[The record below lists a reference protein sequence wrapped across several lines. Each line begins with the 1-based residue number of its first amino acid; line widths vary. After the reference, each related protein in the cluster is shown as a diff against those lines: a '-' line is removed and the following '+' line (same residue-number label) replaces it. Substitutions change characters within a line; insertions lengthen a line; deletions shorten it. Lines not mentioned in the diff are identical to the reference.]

1 MFLLP
6 FVPGQIA
13 YFSCSPILYTLSQR
27 SFTPCSSAC
36 RRPRVAMSSRNQ
48 QAYGRDFTYWSSIST
63 ISSCRKAIELWGT
76 EDQMPKSKAPKAEV
90 VEVALRVA
98 TSRTPQPG
106 AVQFFNVISGGKDIP
121 DWLKLQQGQSVRKPK
136 PSGTTGTQQTRPDI
150 GIAGAD
156 PTCVGN
162 SNPTGNPGPSTSG
175 GPGNISFPR
184 SQGLQQPAGPAN
196 HPATPS
202 TPSHP
207 LVELNRRRPLVTN
220 NGASWRD
227 IFEEV
232 QIKALHRGTEVARD
246 APRTVS
252 NLRSAKDLA
261 SINTKTLEG
270 LFNDK
275 DDPRI
280 SHVRVRFYEYD
291 LSIVGFV
298 NGNQEVLDR
307 PRSYFPIQDY
317 MFSGAGK
324 LYPYR
329 GRGPVWGNNSC
340 ALDCVLVAARLLDI
354 GLTTADIGN
363 PTREQWLA
371 SLDDF
376 EVAFIDTVHADWDI
390 YTEETSIARRRLFMN
405 QFLDRSNSKKPATA
419 PKSLLGNFL
428 ASTAVWEECTSMA
441 RQFAFRTYPINI
453 CASCGYSK
461 PFERNEGELRSI
473 TLSDPT
479 PTQNSDTSMAELLQ
493 RWFGVPGQAE
503 HRQHRLPNGCGGRGL
518 FTRRV
523 IVGEMPHR
531 LAVLPS
537 TQYRNIRG
545 ATDDTINFQYRG
557 PDERE
562 HPVIYRWL
570 GGIYKQMNHFR
581 VYWRDNSYPDLS
593 GNIKIYD
600 GKLLLGT
607 LLGGVP
613 PQHPEYKVV
622 DWWAGGTDILFYER
636 VDVNDAY
643 VASKITQEVSQ
654 KIAARFEKQ
663 VKNESGPSTV
673 TSPQNTTG
681 SSPQEGTGGSTRS
694 ASQRG
699 GIPGALKEN
708 PIILQSSKDTK
719 GEGKAISD
727 NLPDDVG
734 RSSISKTGF
743 PLAKDNPSEG
753 TLKKPLS
760 TAGTKRA
767 RSTSPDP
774 VTELGA
780 EPKKPRSS
788 NP

>member
-1 MFLLP
+1 
-6 FVPGQIA
+6 
-13 YFSCSPILYTLSQR
+13 
-27 SFTPCSSAC
+27 
-36 RRPRVAMSSRNQ
+36 
-48 QAYGRDFTYWSSIST
+48 
-63 ISSCRKAIELWGT
+63 
-76 EDQMPKSKAPKAEV
+76 MPKPKAPKAEV
-90 VEVALRVA
+90 VEAALRVA
-98 TSRTPQPG
+98 TSLTPQPN
-106 AVQFFNVISGGKDIP
+106 ATHFFGVISGGKDIP
-121 DWLKLQQGQSVRKPK
+121 DWLKLQRQSLRKSK

-150 GIAGAD
+150 RIAEAD
-156 PTCVGN
+156 PTYVGN
-162 SNPTGNPGPSTSG
+162 SNPVGKPGPSTSG
-175 GPGNISFPR
+175 GLGNFSFPR

-196 HPATPS
+196 HAAVPS
-202 TPSHP
+202 IPSHP

-220 NGASWRD
+220 NEASWSD

-232 QIKALHRGTEVARD
+232 QIKALHRGTEVAKD
-246 APRTVS
+246 APRTAS

-261 SINTKTLEG
+261 SINTETLEG
-270 LFNDK
+270 LFNDE

-291 LSIVGFV
+291 LKIAGFD
-298 NGNQEVLDR
+298 NGNYEALDR
-307 PRSYFPIQDY
+307 PRSHFPVHEY

-363 PTREQWLA
+363 QPRELWLA

-376 EVAFIDTVHADWDI
+376 EAAFIDAVHGDWDI
-390 YTEETSIARRRLFMN
+390 YTEETSLARRRLFMN
-405 QFLDRSNSKKPATA
+405 KFLDRSNSKKPATA

-441 RQFAFRTYPINI
+441 SQFTFRTYPISI
-453 CASCGYSK
+453 CASCGHSK
-461 PFERNEGELRSI
+461 SFKQNEGELRSI

-479 PTQNSDTSMAELLQ
+479 PTQDSDTSMTELLQ
-493 RWFGVPGQAE
+493 QWFGVPDQAE
-503 HRQHRLPNGCGGRGL
+503 HRQHRLPNGCGGRAL
-518 FTRRV
+518 FNRRV
-523 IVGEMPHR
+523 VVGEMPHR

-537 TQYRNIRG
+537 TLYRNIRG
-545 ATDDTINFQYRG
+545 ATDDTISFQYFG
-557 PDERE
+557 TDGRE
-562 HPVIYRWL
+562 HPVTYRWL
-570 GGIYKQMNHFR
+570 GGIYRQMNHFR

-622 DWWAGGTDILFYER
+622 DWWASGTDILFYEL

-654 KIAARFEKQ
+654 RIAARFNKQ
-663 VKNESGPSTV
+663 AKSESGLSTV

-681 SSPQEGTGGSTRS
+681 SSPQEGNYGSTRS
-694 ASQRG
+694 ASQGG
-699 GIPGALKEN
+699 GIPEALKDN
-708 PIILQSSKDTK
+708 PIIPQFSKDTNRR
-719 GEGKAISD
+719 GIAISD
-727 NLPDDVG
+727 SLPDDVG
-734 RSSISKTGF
+734 RSSISETGIPF
-743 PLAKDNPSEG
+743 AKHNTSEAN
-753 TLKKPLS
+753 LKKPLS
-760 TAGTKRA
+760 TAGTKRSL
-767 RSTSPDP
+767 STSPDP
-774 VTELGA
+774 ATDLGP
-780 EPKKPRSS
+780 EPKKPRLS